1 VPAAHLAAAA
11 ASHCVPHPC
20 RFAVCRLFAGEA
32 LYAHRKPEI
41 AMPDAFIYDHV
52 RTPRGRGKADGALH
66 EVTTLNLATQAL
78 AAIKHRN
85 HLDPGLVDD
94 VVLGCVDPVGEAG
107 GDIARVAAICADYGN
122 SVPGVQI
129 NRFCASGLDAVN
141 FAAAEVMAGQ
151 HDMAIGG
158 GVESMSRVGIG
169 ASGGAWPVDPA
180 IALKSYFLP
189 QGISADLIATKYGFS
204 RDDVD
209 AYAVESQARAATA
222 WADGRFARSVIAVK
236 DVNGLTILAK
246 DEHMRP
252 GTSMQSLAQLQPSF
266 SPIGEMGGFDAVAV
280 QAHPEIETVNHVHHA
295 GNSSGIVDGAA
306 VVLIGNEE
314 AGRRAGL
321 KPRARIK
328 AFANIGTEPAI
339 MLTGPVDVT
348 AKVLRKAKMTLADI
362 DLFEV
367 NEAFAS
373 VVLRYLQAF
382 DLDAGKVNVNGG
394 AIALGHPLGA
404 TGAMILGTALD
415 EIERRN
421 VNTALVTLCIGAGM
435 GTATIIERV

>member
-1 VPAAHLAAAA
+1 
-11 ASHCVPHPC
+11 
-20 RFAVCRLFAGEA
+20 
-32 LYAHRKPEI
+32 
-41 AMPDAFIYDHV
+41 MPDAFVYDHV
-52 RTPRGRGKADGALH
+52 RTPRGRGKPDGALH

-78 AAIKHRN
+78 AALKERN
-85 HLDPGLVDD
+85 HLDPALVDD
-94 VVLGCVDPVGEAG
+94 VVMGCVDPVGEAG
-107 GDIARVAAICADYGN
+107 GDIARVAAICAGYGN
-122 SVPGVQI
+122 GVPGVQI

-141 FAAAEVMAGQ
+141 FAAAEVMSGQ

-169 ASGGAWPVDPA
+169 ASGGAWPMDPA
-180 IALKSYFLP
+180 IALRSYFMP

-209 AYAVESQARAATA
+209 AYAVRSQNRAAAA
-222 WADGRFARSVIAVK
+222 WEGGRFDRSVIPVK
-236 DVNGLTILAK
+236 DPNGITILAR

-252 GTSMQSLAQLQPSF
+252 STTMQSLAQLKPSF
-266 SPIGEMGGFDAVAV
+266 VQMGELAGFDAVAV
-280 QAHPEIETVNHVHHA
+280 QAHPEVEAVNHVHHA
-295 GNSSGIVDGAA
+295 GNSSGIVNGAA
-306 VVLIGNEE
+306 AVLIGNAE

-321 KPRARIK
+321 APRARIR
-328 AFANIGTEPAI
+328 AFANIGSEPAI

-348 AKVLRKAKMTLADI
+348 RKVLRRAGMTIGDI

-373 VVLRYLQAF
+373 VVLRFLQAF
-382 DLDAGKVNVNGG
+382 GLDDAKVNVNGG

-404 TGAMILGTALD
+404 TGAMILGTVVD
-415 EIERRN
+415 ELERRGTS
-421 VNTALVTLCIGAGM
+421 TALVTLCIGAGM